1 MTRGKYQ
8 RRGQQ
13 PVPPSLENQGVEP
26 VSTDALNATAPIVP
40 PAAPAA
46 AAFELYPDVPPAK
59 MVSILLSRHYRPM
72 ANYEIVGHWK
82 PSVEVKNAAGQMVEI
97 TPARFVDGEPMPP
110 PIAGVGSESLKLW
123 AGTVVRLPSD
133 EAKRA
138 RRLEIGSVE
147 IDD

>member
-1 MTRGKYQ
+1 MPKGIPNARPAATDENLEPFGGK
-8 RRGQQ
+8 GDHDGDGK
-13 PVPPSLENQGVEP
+13 PGG
-26 VSTDALNATAPIVP
+26 
-40 PAAPAA
+40 AAPAQA
-46 AAFELYPDVPPAK
+46 GDFELYADVPAPK

-82 PSVEVKNAAGQMVEI
+82 PAVEVKNAAGKMVEI
-97 TPARFVDGEPMPP
+97 SPATFVDGEPMPP

-123 AGTVVRLPSD
+123 AGTVVRLPSE

-147 IDD
+147 IED